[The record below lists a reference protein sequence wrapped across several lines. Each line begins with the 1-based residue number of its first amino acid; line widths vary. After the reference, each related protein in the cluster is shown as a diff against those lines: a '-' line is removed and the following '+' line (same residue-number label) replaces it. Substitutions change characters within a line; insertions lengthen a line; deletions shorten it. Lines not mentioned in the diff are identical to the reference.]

1 MFNLR
6 HPRITSWPGAPVLGI
21 GALLL
26 AWAVIAHVADGAP
39 AIGGAGDSVA
49 AMASDGAAARVSDG
63 AAARVSDGA
72 AVVPALPAV
81 GGMSGAAGRNAR
93 RPDAPAATAESPPS
107 RRRCGGCGVVVAIRQ
122 VALDGAS
129 GADALSAALPSEFG
143 GDGALA
149 APPRHT
155 FIVHLEDGSERQ
167 IIDSNR
173 LAWRIGERVMIIDGG
188 QAGGR

>member
-6 HPRITSWPGAPVLGI
+6 HPRITSWPGAPVVGI

-26 AWAVIAHVADGAP
+26 AWAVIAHVAGSAP
-39 AIGGAGDSVA
+39 AIGGAGDSA
-49 AMASDGAAARVSDG
+49 AARASDGVAAVQAFAAA
-63 AAARVSDGA
+63 
-72 AVVPALPAV
+72 
-81 GGMSGAAGRNAR
+81 GGMRGAAGRNAR
-93 RPDAPAATAESPPS
+93 SPDAPAAMAESPPS

-122 VALDGAS
+122 VPVDGAS

-149 APPRHT
+149 AAPRHT

-167 IIDSNR
+167 IIDSNP

-188 QAGGR
+188 PAGGR

>member
-6 HPRITSWPGAPVLGI
+6 HPRITSWPGAPVVGI

-26 AWAVIAHVADGAP
+26 AWAVIEHVADGAP
-39 AIGGAGDSVA
+39 AIAGAGVSVA
-49 AMASDGAAARVSDG
+49 AMASDGAAAR
-63 AAARVSDGA
+63 ASDGA
-72 AVVPALPAV
+72 AVVQALAAA
-81 GGMSGAAGRNAR
+81 GGMRGAAGRNAR
-93 RPDAPAATAESPPS
+93 SPDAPAAMAESPPS

-122 VALDGAS
+122 VPVDGAS

-149 APPRHT
+149 AAPRHT

-167 IIDSNR
+167 IIDSNP

-188 QAGGR
+188 PAGGR